1 MLKKFIS
8 YFKIGIL
15 NTGVHWVIFLTLFNF
30 SISQSISNLIAFLVA
45 MSLSFVLNAKYT
57 FDKKATV
64 KGYFL
69 FATFMALLSYL
80 CGYLGDTLK
89 LNPIITLILFSGVS
103 LVIGFL
109 YSKLVVFK

>member
-15 NTGVHWVIFLTLFNF
+15 NTGVHWIVFLILFHF
-30 SISQSISNLIAFLVA
+30 TVPQSISNLIAFLIA

-57 FDKKATV
+57 FDKKATL
-64 KGYFL
+64 KGYIL
-69 FATFMALLSYL
+69 FAAFMACLSYG
-80 CGYLGDTLK
+80 CGYAGDILK
-89 LNPIITLILFSGVS
+89 LNPIITLITFSGLS
-103 LVIGFL
+103 LIIGFL

>member
-15 NTGVHWVIFLTLFNF
+15 NTSVHWIIFLFLFHLT
-30 SISQSISNLIAFLVA
+30 IPQSISNLVAFLIA

-69 FATFMALLSYL
+69 FAIFMALLSYF
-80 CGYLGDTLK
+80 CGYIGDILK
-89 LNPIITLILFSGVS
+89 LNPIITLVVFSGLS